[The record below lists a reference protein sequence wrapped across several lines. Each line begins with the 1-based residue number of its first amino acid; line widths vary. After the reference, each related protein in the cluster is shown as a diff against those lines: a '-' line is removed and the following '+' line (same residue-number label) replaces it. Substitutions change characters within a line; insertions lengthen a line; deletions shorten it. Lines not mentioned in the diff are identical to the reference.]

1 MDTWL
6 PIIVGLLIIAVAFGI
21 VRFAPNSVWGQELRR
36 SYGVR
41 PSGPRGNRTRGDH
54 LRSAGLAAATA
65 AGLFATSVVAAIVMD
80 RAPDDTS
87 TDQIAW
93 AYLFTTVMLAAL
105 AAVVVLR
112 ALFKAVVW
120 RIELPDT
127 PDHRRRLADA
137 LDHLIDGVASPEE
150 RAEYVDVRYLH
161 PQIES
166 VRRATLKLVEQHRG
180 GLPDHFRAQI
190 RQWTS
195 GIRRSVEMAQ

>member
-1 MDTWL
+1 MDSWL
-6 PIIVGLLIIAVAFGI
+6 PVIAGLVIIAVAFGI

-54 LRSAGLAAATA
+54 LRSAGLAAATSGA
-65 AGLFATSVVAAIVMD
+65 LFATSIAAAFVMD
-80 RAPDDTS
+80 RAPDHTS

-93 AYLFTTVMLAAL
+93 AYLFTAFMLAAL
-105 AAVVVLR
+105 AAVVLVR
-112 ALFKAVVW
+112 ALFKAMVW

-150 RAEYVDVRYLH
+150 RAQYVDVRYLH

-166 VRRATLKLVEQHRG
+166 VRQATLKLVARHGG

-195 GIRRSVEMAQ
+195 GIRRSVD

>member
-1 MDTWL
+1 MDSWL
-6 PIIVGLLIIAVAFGI
+6 PVIAGLVIIAIAFGI

-41 PSGPRGNRTRGDH
+41 PSGARGNRTRADH
-54 LRSAGLAAATA
+54 LRSAGLAAATSA
-65 AGLFATSVVAAIVMD
+65 ALFATSVVAAMIMD
-80 RAPDDTS
+80 RAPDQTS

-93 AYLFTTVMLAAL
+93 AYLFTAFMLAGLAAL
-105 AAVVVLR
+105 VLLR

-120 RIELPDT
+120 RVELPDT

-137 LDHLIDGVASPEE
+137 LDHLIDGVVSPEE

-166 VRRATLKLVEQHRG
+166 VRQATLKLVARHRG
-180 GLPDHFRAQI
+180 GLPDHFRLQI

-195 GIRRSVEMAQ
+195 GIRRSVE